1 MRILISNDDGILA
14 PGLAAL
20 YRAVAD
26 MGEVTVVA
34 PDSPQS
40 AAGHSIT
47 LTHPLAVRRVHV
59 GTEFHGISV
68 DGRPADCVRLAIRNL
83 LPQPPELVLSGI
95 NAGANVGINVFY
107 SGTVAAAAEGAM
119 IGIPSVA
126 FSAAMTGGEADFAG
140 AAKLCRWVLDR
151 LLASGLSKGE
161 LINVNIPEL
170 AGIRGQA
177 PISNGSTMLTAS
189 DEIGAS
195 PPSETRG
202 QAPTN
207 SNSAGESPLGVRVV
221 PQSTA
226 GIDDEYVRDVNLGG
240 ECYRLGDKYG
250 FFHHEGESDVVAL
263 TEGYIT
269 VTPLHVDM
277 TRHARLAKLKGLA
290 WDGVPN
296 DE

>member
-20 YRAVAD
+20 YHAVAD

-47 LTHPLAVRRVHV
+47 LSHPLAVRRVHV
-59 GTEFHGISV
+59 GAGADFHGISV

-83 LPQPPELVLSGI
+83 LPQPPDIVLSGV

-119 IGIPSVA
+119 MGIPSVA
-126 FSAAMTGGEADFAG
+126 FSAAMTSGEADFAR

-151 LLASGLSKGE
+151 LLTSGLGKGE

-170 AGIRGQA
+170 GRITDGGR
-177 PISNGSTMLTAS
+177 N
-189 DEIGAS
+189 
-195 PPSETRG
+195 
-202 QAPTN
+202 
-207 SNSAGESPLGVRVV
+207 AGETPATRSGPLGVRVV

-240 ECYRLGDKYG
+240 ECYRLGEKYG
-250 FFHHEGESDVVAL
+250 FFHHEGESDVTAL
-263 TEGYIT
+263 AEGYIT

-277 TRHARLAKLKGLA
+277 TRHSRLAKLKGLA
-290 WDGVPN
+290 WDAVPN